1 MAKRK
6 QLRATRVTAADKLK
20 EPRWDGWEEWDG
32 AQYHR
37 FKQGTSSWYYHTFKP
52 DELVKHTYEWMKQNG
67 YSATE
72 IKCAKAV
79 PSYVIGT
86 TTSINCRMLLQGMPN
101 YNKKEVNSFLNNG
114 VQGANAWVHGFLY
127 KELRHQRNS

>member
-20 EPRWDGWEEWDG
+20 EPRWDGWEEMDG

-52 DELVKHTYEWMKQNG
+52 DELVKHTYKWMKQN
-67 YSATE
+67 
-72 IKCAKAV
+72 
-79 PSYVIGT
+79 
-86 TTSINCRMLLQGMPN
+86 
-101 YNKKEVNSFLNNG
+101 
-114 VQGANAWVHGFLY
+114 
-127 KELRHQRNS
+127 